1 MLEETEELSPLDALS
16 TEKYLLFIIG
26 YFIQLLLNVNFPY
39 YLDVTD
45 S

>member
-1 MLEETEELSPLDALS
+1 MLTEELSPLDASS

-26 YFIQLLLNVNFPY
+26 YFMQLLVNVYVPD
-39 YLDVTD
+39 YLHVTD